1 MGKVFILAVERSGE
15 NLGLEIMENA
25 TAAGLDLHW
34 SGVVGSRLQAAGV
47 ENIADGEPL
56 AIIGLVEVL
65 RHYGALRRLY
75 HQVVSHLKNERP
87 TCVILIDHPA
97 FNMRIAKA
105 AKALGIRV
113 LYVVGPQIWAWR
125 GQRIHQIK
133 QIVDQMLVLFP
144 FEVPIYAEAGVPV
157 QVLAHPLLAQTT
169 AAPDRLTARAAL
181 GLAAEDQVLALLPG
195 SRRGEL
201 EKLSRR
207 YAQTASLLRE
217 QMPRL
222 KIVVAL
228 ARDELASAWKRQWEH
243 GAGPCD
249 ALVVIAQTR
258 TVLSAANVVLV
269 ASGTATLETALMER
283 PAVVVYALNA
293 LTYAFARR
301 LVKTPFVAMPNILL
315 KESVYPEFL
324 QDAFKPGQVA
334 AALLPLFTDAGH
346 KQVQRLK
353 QIRDLLQGD
362 SAEAL
367 QQVLRKMLL

>member
-1 MGKVFILAVERSGE
+1 
-15 NLGLEIMENA
+15 
-25 TAAGLDLHW
+25 
-34 SGVVGSRLQAAGV
+34 
-47 ENIADGEPL
+47 
-56 AIIGLVEVL
+56 
-65 RHYGALRRLY
+65 
-75 HQVVSHLKNERP
+75 
-87 TCVILIDHPA
+87 
-97 FNMRIAKA
+97 
-105 AKALGIRV
+105 
-113 LYVVGPQIWAWR
+113 
-125 GQRIHQIK
+125 
-133 QIVDQMLVLFP
+133 MLVLFP

-169 AAPDRLTARAAL
+169 AAPDRLTARTAL
-181 GLAAEDQVLALLPG
+181 GLTADDQVLALLPG

-207 YAQTASLLRE
+207 YAQTASLLRA

-228 ARDELASAWKRQWEH
+228 ARDELASAWNRQWEQ
-243 GAGPCD
+243 GAGPSD

-293 LTYAFARR
+293 LTYVFARR

-334 AALLPLFTDAGH
+334 AALLPLFAEAGH

-362 SAEAL
+362 SPEAL
-367 QQVLRKMLL
+367 QQVLRKMLS